1 MINKKGFRLLLAL
14 LISLCLIITIMPRV
28 KTIMELSS
36 RKQGLEEQ
44 KVILVEKHE
53 LLTIQLEEANS
64 MENIERIAREQLGMV
79 KEGEQMLIPV
89 IPTK

>member
-1 MINKKGFRLLLAL
+1 
-14 LISLCLIITIMPRV
+14 MPRV